1 MMIPK
6 NKTSI
11 VFDNKFKSIIKEIQP
26 QVKVIETNEIHVL
39 LDYQNEL
46 REYISNKYP
55 NLITNKFP
63 DWFSVFIALSLK
75 IDDYN
80 SWEEVSNTFD
90 NNNIFDTSLNF
101 PEGLNYKCACSHI
114 CKSQN
119 MFIVKNKETDVNILL
134 GSTCIEKNEI
144 VQNFKRIKHERKL
157 KLKKIEKEKCAIWN
171 NYSQIIKNHRKELNE
186 PNQCQMCS
194 INIKKP
200 YIYCYNCRKNVF
212 SKCDCGKSKRKTFNK
227 CYDCFKGN
235 AKPFHIVV

>member
-90 NNNIFDTSLNF
+90 N
-101 PEGLNYKCACSHI
+101 
-114 CKSQN
+114 KS
-119 MFIVKNKETDVNILL
+119 T
-134 GSTCIEKNEI
+134 
-144 VQNFKRIKHERKL
+144 
-157 KLKKIEKEKCAIWN
+157 
-171 NYSQIIKNHRKELNE
+171 IIK
-186 PNQCQMCS
+186 
-194 INIKKP
+194 
-200 YIYCYNCRKNVF
+200 
-212 SKCDCGKSKRKTFNK
+212 
-227 CYDCFKGN
+227 
-235 AKPFHIVV
+235 